1 MKMLITEAIFSFL
14 FYSNI
19 EDKFIG
25 NLLKGQSFMYY
36 YMNHSQE
43 FWDLVSSVM
52 VDYEVRKEWLRDYG
66 IRVDL

>member
-1 MKMLITEAIFSFL
+1 
-14 FYSNI
+14 
-19 EDKFIG
+19 
-25 NLLKGQSFMYY
+25 MYY